1 MMNKITYYIKD
12 KKNSIEAEICDTPW
26 KKFKGLMF
34 RKNSP
39 PLFFT
44 FDKEINLSIHSFFCK
59 PFKAIWLDKNMIS
72 TRVVVVKRWL
82 PSIKGKGK
90 YLLEIPLSFENNKL
104 SSRKSS
110 SRNRNI

>member
-1 MMNKITYYIKD
+1 MNKITYYID
-12 KKNSIEAEICDTPW
+12 GKKNNIEVELCNTPW

-39 PLFFT
+39 PLFFN
-44 FDKEINLSIHSFFCK
+44 FSKEIKLSIHSFFCK
-59 PFKAIWLDKNMIS
+59 PFKAIWLDKNMKS
-72 TRVVVVKRWL
+72 TKIVVVKRWL
-82 PSIKGKGK
+82 PSITGHGK

-110 SRNRNI
+110 SSNRNI